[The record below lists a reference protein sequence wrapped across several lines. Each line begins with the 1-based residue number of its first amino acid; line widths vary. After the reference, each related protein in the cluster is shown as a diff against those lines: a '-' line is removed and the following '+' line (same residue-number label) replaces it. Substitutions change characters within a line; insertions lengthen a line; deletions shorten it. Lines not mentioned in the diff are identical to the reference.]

1 MVKHPFLASSLLS
14 LWFSSASAAEPT
26 YWTDIRPILRKHCTV
41 CHIVKNVKE
50 FDVSGGLAL
59 DSYEAAVKGAKKP
72 GKSHASRLV
81 ELVKS
86 TDENRRMPKDAPP
99 LPAEAIDLLSRW
111 IASGA
116 KEGVAPVGTAAA
128 PAASP
133 KRLRKLDIVLNSN
146 ATPPKGLLSQA
157 NPGKLDLVLKAG
169 PLAPI
174 TAVAFSPD
182 GRLLASGSYGL
193 VTVWDLMTARPAKQ
207 LTNVLG
213 AVNDLKF
220 SPDGKLL
227 AVGGGQPSARGDL
240 RLFDSATWQLVATLG
255 GHEDVVFS
263 VAFSPD
269 GKRLASASFDKT
281 VRVWDGVTHKCQ
293 LTFDGHSDFVYA
305 VAFSPDGHWL
315 ASSSKDRSVKILD
328 AHSGKSLATFSG
340 MNEDVLAVAIRP
352 DGKIVVSSG
361 YEPALT
367 WWAAR
372 STGAA
377 AESGQASASP
387 RIRNQG
393 GHGLA
398 VHELLF
404 SKDGTLLVSAG
415 ADSTV
420 RLWNGDNG
428 AAIRTINTGSVAYA
442 VACSPDSKFIAS
454 GGFDGQMKLWEAAS
468 GRHLVTL
475 LGFPSSGEEPAW
487 LALTLEGY
495 FHASEPVCSQLAWRM
510 SGQAVAAEALV
521 GHLKNTGMLVKA
533 LRGEAIPSP
542 DFKKR

>member
-1 MVKHPFLASSLLS
+1 MLILACFAL
-14 LWFSSASAAEPT
+14 SASLRLNASHRAEPT
-26 YWTDIRPILRKHCTV
+26 YWIDVRPILRKHCTV
-41 CHIVKNVKE
+41 CHSVKNVKE

-59 DSYEAAVKGAKKP
+59 DSYEAAAKGAKKA
-72 GKSHASRLV
+72 GKSQASRLL

-86 TDENRRMPKDAPP
+86 SDENRRMPKDAPP
-99 LPAEAIDLLSRW
+99 LPAEAIDLFSRW
-111 IASGA
+111 IATGA
-116 KEGVAPVGTAAA
+116 KEGNPPVDTASA

-133 KRLRKLDIVLNSN
+133 KRLRKLDVLLSTN
-146 ATPPKGLLSQA
+146 AMPPKGLLSQA

-169 PLAPI
+169 PLAPV

-182 GRLLASGSYGL
+182 GKFLASGSYGL
-193 VTVWDLMTARPAKQ
+193 VTVWDLMIAQPAKR
-207 LTNVLG
+207 LSNVLG
-213 AVNDLKF
+213 AVNDLRF

-240 RLFDSATWQLVATLG
+240 RLFDTATWQLVATLG

-269 GKRLASASFDKT
+269 GKRLASASFDKI
-281 VRVWDGVTHKCQ
+281 VRVWDVATHKCQ

-305 VAFSPDGHWL
+305 VAFSPDGLWL
-315 ASSSKDRSVKILD
+315 ASCSKDRSVKIID
-328 AHSGKSLATFSG
+328 AQTGKSLATFSG

-352 DGKIVVSSG
+352 DGKNVVSSG

-372 STGAA
+372 TTGAA

-393 GHGLA
+393 GHGVA

-404 SKDGTLLVSAG
+404 SKDGKLLVSAG

-420 RLWNGDNG
+420 RLWNGDSG
-428 AAIRTINTGSVAYA
+428 APLRTINTGSVAYA
-442 VACSPDSKFIAS
+442 VACSPDTKFIAS
-454 GGFDGQMKLWEAAS
+454 AGFDGQVKLWDTAS

-475 LGFPSSGEEPAW
+475 LAMPGSADEPLW
-487 LALTLEGY
+487 LTLSPEGY
-495 FHASEPVCSQLAWRM
+495 FHASKAVCSQLAWRM
-510 SGQAVAAEALV
+510 NGQGVASEAVV
-521 GHLKNTGMLVKA
+521 GHLQNSELLVKA
-533 LRGEAIPSP
+533 MRGEAIPSP